1 MATNSVTLILKSGG
15 SVVLTSPFIMGEGIA
30 GDAMGATRW
39 FADDDIEKVIEH
51 KA

>member
-15 SVVLTSPFIMGEGIA
+15 SVVLTSPFMAGPGIA
-30 GDAMGATRW
+30 GDIAGRTEW
-39 FADDDIEKVIEH
+39 FHDDHIEKVIEH